1 MTDSTMHIPVRAT
14 MRRQSDG
21 SYLMADAEYAE
32 LSADSV
38 ARFLLE
44 RCGMPWKA
52 EEPAL
57 NAKALQHSEP
67 AKAW

>member
-1 MTDSTMHIPVRAT
+1 MTDSTLHIPVRAT

-21 SYLMADAEYAE
+21 SYAMTDAEYAE
-32 LSADSV
+32 VSADAV
-38 ARFLLE
+38 ASFLLE
-44 RCGMPWKA
+44 RCGMPWRT

-57 NAKALQHSEP
+57 NTKALQHSEP